1 MDATRITLL
10 ALDLFGSPGWSADKE
25 IQRLYALSNHA
36 GRHYRRIILSK
47 RHGGQRLVLAPD
59 YLLKTVQRNIL
70 KNVLSQFPLS
80 PFATAYRPGCPIVS
94 NAQPHCQQQQILK
107 LDIENFFDSIS
118 WLQVIAW
125 VPPGKCLFSGVFCNM
140 AEKQTAKR
148 NRREE
153 ILQSLALML
162 ESSDGSQR
170 ITTAKL
176 AASVGVSEAALYRH
190 FPSKTR
196 MFDSLIEF
204 IEDSLI
210 TRINLILKD
219 EKDTT
224 ARLRLIVLL
233 LLGFGER
240 NPGLTRILTGH
251 ALMFEQD
258 RLQGRINQ
266 LFERIEAQL
275 RQVLREKRMREGEGY
290 TTDETLLASQL
301 LAFCEGMLSR
311 FVRSEFKYRPTDDF
325 DTRWPLIA
333 AQLQ

>member
-1 MDATRITLL
+1 
-10 ALDLFGSPGWSADKE
+10 
-25 IQRLYALSNHA
+25 
-36 GRHYRRIILSK
+36 
-47 RHGGQRLVLAPD
+47 
-59 YLLKTVQRNIL
+59 
-70 KNVLSQFPLS
+70 
-80 PFATAYRPGCPIVS
+80 
-94 NAQPHCQQQQILK
+94 
-107 LDIENFFDSIS
+107 
-118 WLQVIAW
+118 
-125 VPPGKCLFSGVFCNM
+125 M
-140 AEKQTAKR
+140 AEKENKKR

-153 ILQSLALML
+153 ILQALAQML

-176 AASVGVSEAALYRH
+176 AANVGVSEAALYRH

-210 TRINLILKD
+210 TRINLILQD
-219 EKDTT
+219 EKETFN
-224 ARLRLIVLL
+224 RLRLILL
-233 LLGFGER
+233 LILGFAER
-240 NPGLTRILTGH
+240 NPGLTRIMTGH

-275 RQVLREKRMREGEGY
+275 RQVLKERKLREGKGFIV
-290 TTDETLLASQL
+290 DETLLASQL

-311 FVRSEFKYRPTDDF
+311 YVRSEFRYRPTQEF
-325 DTRWPLIA
+325 DARWPLLA

>member
-1 MDATRITLL
+1 
-10 ALDLFGSPGWSADKE
+10 
-25 IQRLYALSNHA
+25 
-36 GRHYRRIILSK
+36 
-47 RHGGQRLVLAPD
+47 
-59 YLLKTVQRNIL
+59 
-70 KNVLSQFPLS
+70 
-80 PFATAYRPGCPIVS
+80 
-94 NAQPHCQQQQILK
+94 
-107 LDIENFFDSIS
+107 
-118 WLQVIAW
+118 
-125 VPPGKCLFSGVFCNM
+125 M
-140 AEKQTAKR
+140 AEKEKIKR

-153 ILQSLALML
+153 ILQALAQML

-176 AASVGVSEAALYRH
+176 AANVGVSEAALYRH

-210 TRINLILKD
+210 TRINLILQD
-219 EKDTT
+219 EKETFN
-224 ARLRLIVLL
+224 RLRLILL
-233 LLGFGER
+233 LVLGFAER
-240 NPGLTRILTGH
+240 NPGLTRIMTGH

-275 RQVLREKRMREGEGY
+275 RQVLKERKLREGKGFIV
-290 TTDETLLASQL
+290 DETLLASQL

-311 FVRSEFKYRPTDDF
+311 YVRSEFRYRPTQEF
-325 DTRWPLIA
+325 DGRWPLLA

>member
-1 MDATRITLL
+1 
-10 ALDLFGSPGWSADKE
+10 
-25 IQRLYALSNHA
+25 
-36 GRHYRRIILSK
+36 
-47 RHGGQRLVLAPD
+47 
-59 YLLKTVQRNIL
+59 
-70 KNVLSQFPLS
+70 
-80 PFATAYRPGCPIVS
+80 
-94 NAQPHCQQQQILK
+94 
-107 LDIENFFDSIS
+107 
-118 WLQVIAW
+118 
-125 VPPGKCLFSGVFCNM
+125 M

-196 MFDSLIEF
+196 MFDSLIE
-204 IEDSLI
+204 LT

-219 EKDTT
+219 EKDTV
-224 ARLRLIVLL
+224 ARLRLIVQLI
-233 LLGFGER
+233 LGFGER

-266 LFERIEAQL
+266 LFERIESQL
-275 RQVLREKRMREGEGY
+275 RQVLRERRMREGEGFSV
-290 TTDETLLASQL
+290 DETLLASQL
-301 LAFCEGMLSR
+301 LAQCEGLLSR

-325 DTRWPLIA
+325 DVRWPLMV
-333 AQLQ
+333 AQLH

>member
-1 MDATRITLL
+1 
-10 ALDLFGSPGWSADKE
+10 
-25 IQRLYALSNHA
+25 
-36 GRHYRRIILSK
+36 
-47 RHGGQRLVLAPD
+47 
-59 YLLKTVQRNIL
+59 
-70 KNVLSQFPLS
+70 
-80 PFATAYRPGCPIVS
+80 
-94 NAQPHCQQQQILK
+94 
-107 LDIENFFDSIS
+107 
-118 WLQVIAW
+118 
-125 VPPGKCLFSGVFCNM
+125 M
-140 AEKQTAKR
+140 AEKENTKR

-153 ILQSLALML
+153 ILQALAQML

-176 AASVGVSEAALYRH
+176 AANVGVSEAALYRH

-210 TRINLILKD
+210 TRINLILQD
-219 EKDTT
+219 EKETFN
-224 ARLRLIVLL
+224 RLRLIVLL
-233 LLGFGER
+233 VLGFAEL
-240 NPGLTRILTGH
+240 NPGLTRIMTGH

-275 RQVLREKRMREGEGY
+275 RQVLKERKLREGKGFIV
-290 TTDETLLASQL
+290 DETLLASQI

-311 FVRSEFKYRPTDDF
+311 YIRSEFRYRPTQDF
-325 DTRWPLIA
+325 DARWPLLA

>member
-1 MDATRITLL
+1 
-10 ALDLFGSPGWSADKE
+10 
-25 IQRLYALSNHA
+25 
-36 GRHYRRIILSK
+36 
-47 RHGGQRLVLAPD
+47 
-59 YLLKTVQRNIL
+59 
-70 KNVLSQFPLS
+70 
-80 PFATAYRPGCPIVS
+80 
-94 NAQPHCQQQQILK
+94 
-107 LDIENFFDSIS
+107 
-118 WLQVIAW
+118 
-125 VPPGKCLFSGVFCNM
+125 M
-140 AEKQTAKR
+140 AEKENTKR

-153 ILQSLALML
+153 ILQALAQML

-176 AASVGVSEAALYRH
+176 AANVGVSEAALYRH

-210 TRINLILKD
+210 TRINLILQD
-219 EKDTT
+219 EKETFN
-224 ARLRLIVLL
+224 RLRLIVLL
-233 LLGFGER
+233 VLGFAER
-240 NPGLTRILTGH
+240 NPGLTRIMTGH

-275 RQVLREKRMREGEGY
+275 RQVLKERKLREGKGFIV
-290 TTDETLLASQL
+290 DETLLASQI

-311 FVRSEFKYRPTDDF
+311 YIRSEFRYRPTQDF
-325 DTRWPLIA
+325 DARWPLLA